1 MGMLS
6 LFLAVTLFLA
16 LTCQLMG
23 AVPSEDLD
31 ESLPDEEAWM
41 RFPLPCIS
49 SECHQS
55 LSNKKFI
62 HPNMKENKCRA
73 CHTPEEGCEEYKEGP
88 KHKFRLAGKD
98 GELCLPCHPVKGKE
112 FLHEP
117 IEKKICL
124 DCHDAHQ
131 SDFPK
136 LVKGNPIG
144 PLCLNCHVKGIF
156 VGKTIHGPVGL
167 GHCTICHESHES
179 HYEALTRGKP
189 TDECFRCHE
198 DTQKELAGKE
208 YIHKPVREDC
218 NECHD
223 PHASAELDRLK
234 LPVPEGCFDCH
245 KKEGKYMQSVTVKHD
260 AITTEKKCLNCH
272 KAHASN
278 LPKELADTP
287 LELCLVCHKEPLET
301 EYGSIR
307 NMLQFLNDSSY
318 VHGPIKKGDCSA
330 CHDPHGSDYWRIVK
344 QFFPQEFYAPFTL
357 GMYELCFSC
366 HEKTAALMD
375 SSTTATG
382 FRNGT
387 ANLHYTHVNKEYKGR
402 TCKVCHDIHA
412 SNNPLHVTD
421 EVPFGEWLL
430 PLNFEQLDNGGR
442 CTPGCHEA
450 KEYDRLMPVEN
461 QSTAA
466 R

>member
-1 MGMLS
+1 
-6 LFLAVTLFLA
+6 
-16 LTCQLMG
+16 
-23 AVPSEDLD
+23 
-31 ESLPDEEAWM
+31 
-41 RFPLPCIS
+41 
-49 SECHQS
+49 
-55 LSNKKFI
+55 
-62 HPNMKENKCRA
+62 
-73 CHTPEEGCEEYKEGP
+73 
-88 KHKFRLAGKD
+88 
-98 GELCLPCHPVKGKE
+98 
-112 FLHEP
+112 
-117 IEKKICL
+117 
-124 DCHDAHQ
+124 
-131 SDFPK
+131 
-136 LVKGNPIG
+136 
-144 PLCLNCHVKGIF
+144 
-156 VGKTIHGPVGL
+156 
-167 GHCTICHESHES
+167 
-179 HYEALTRGKP
+179 
-189 TDECFRCHE
+189 
-198 DTQKELAGKE
+198 
-208 YIHKPVREDC
+208 
-218 NECHD
+218 
-223 PHASAELDRLK
+223 
-234 LPVPEGCFDCH
+234 
-245 KKEGKYMQSVTVKHD
+245 
-260 AITTEKKCLNCH
+260 
-272 KAHASN
+272 
-278 LPKELADTP
+278 
-287 LELCLVCHKEPLET
+287 
-301 EYGSIR
+301 
-307 NMLQFLNDSSY
+307 MLQFLNDSSY